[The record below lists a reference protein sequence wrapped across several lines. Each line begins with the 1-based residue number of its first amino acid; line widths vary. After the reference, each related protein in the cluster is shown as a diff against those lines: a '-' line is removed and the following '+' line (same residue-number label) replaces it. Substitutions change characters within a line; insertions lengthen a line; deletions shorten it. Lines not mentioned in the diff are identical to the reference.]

1 MNWLCELSLQVVKL
15 RCLHIQRHVFALQ
28 INRWV
33 DFTQIS
39 RYYLSSGHLHIALT
53 ITCVCKSLFLWK
65 GTFGVWDRSGK
76 CLSPVY
82 KVDEALTLSAQQWV
96 SEAAPDREVHG
107 CLNCTPAW
115 SYVTHPYISR
125 LALKTASRHTVFV
138 KWLTV
143 QHSHLERHF
152 TSTFTSS
159 FGDKYTISI
168 GLWKTKIDS
177 AISLTV
183 FLGLLSSGNFR
194 LGTTGGR
201 FPKWCFKEWCTWLNA
216 SMSVEQHVHTSCSLP
231 NLCTCIC
238 CLS

>member
-1 MNWLCELSLQVVKL
+1 MLELHACLGVRHSSLHFQAGFK
-15 RCLHIQRHVFALQ
+15 
-28 INRWV
+28 
-33 DFTQIS
+33 DF
-39 RYYLSSGHLHIALT
+39 
-53 ITCVCKSLFLWK
+53 
-65 GTFGVWDRSGK
+65 
-76 CLSPVY
+76 
-82 KVDEALTLSAQQWV
+82 
-96 SEAAPDREVHG
+96 
-107 CLNCTPAW
+107 
-115 SYVTHPYISR
+115 
-125 LALKTASRHTVFV
+125 ASRHTVFV

-152 TSTFTSS
+152 TSTFTLS

-216 SMSVEQHVHTSCSLP
+216 SMSVEQHVHIMLTAKPVYVYLLSVLKARLPFSGWSLWGHHSGL
-231 NLCTCIC
+231 NLVLYQMRCIWE
-238 CLS
+238 LF